1 MSNKKIII
9 ALSGGPDSVALLHKL
24 KQNKLLTLLAVH
36 FNHNLR
42 ENAKKDEAFVIDL
55 CKKLSVPLKVIN
67 LNVIDYV
74 KEHKTS
80 TEEGA
85 RELRYSHLYKILQE
99 ENFDYIALGH
109 NLNDKCET
117 ILMNITRGTGIDGLN
132 GLKEE
137 TNKIIRPLINTTKA
151 EIYEYL
157 KENNL
162 SYCTDETNFENNYTR
177 NKFRNIIIP
186 SLLEINPNLFN
197 SLSRLSTLAKDNED
211 YMNMETKKA
220 LESYDNSIS
229 MLNSYPKALKYRLI
243 KELIFRVKKTTKD
256 ITYKEIERID
266 NFLID
271 GSDFKTYLDTGQ
283 LYAEGKNNIFS
294 IKEKKEILKPQDFNY
309 KITSEK
315 TFIKELNIFLIV
327 KKADKIKYSNNRFYF
342 NGDIDFNAINIQT
355 NLKLRPLGMKGSR
368 KISDIL
374 KDKKIPIETRYNNII
389 LMKDKTPL
397 WIPGVIISEYG
408 KCKNPSHYIEVEN

>member
-1 MSNKKIII
+1 MTYNSKIIV

-24 KQNKLLTLLAVH
+24 KQNNLTLLAVH

-42 ENAKKDEAFVIDL
+42 ENAKKDEAFVVEL
-55 CKKLSVPLKVIN
+55 CEKLSIPLKIIN

-74 KEHKTS
+74 KKNKTS

-85 RELRYSHLYKILQE
+85 RELRYNHLFKILKE
-99 ENFDYIALGH
+99 EKFDYIALGH

-137 TNKIIRPLINTTKA
+137 TGKIIRPLLNTTKD

-162 SYCTDETNFENNYTR
+162 SYCTDETNLENNYTR

-186 SLLEINPNLFN
+186 SLLEINPSLFK
-197 SLSRLSTLAKDNED
+197 SLSRLASIAKDNED
-211 YMNMETKKA
+211 YMNIETEKA
-220 LESYDNSIS
+220 IENYDNSVS
-229 MLNSYPKALKYRLI
+229 MINSYPKALKYRLI
-243 KELIFRVKKTTKD
+243 KELILKVKKTTKD

-266 NFLID
+266 HFLLK
-271 GSDFKTYLDTGQ
+271 GEDFTTYLDTGE

-294 IKEKKEILKPQDFNY
+294 IKEKKEIIKPNDFIYNLN
-309 KITSEK
+309 SEK
-315 TFIKELNIFLIV
+315 TYIKELNLNILV
-327 KKADKIKYSNNRFYF
+327 KKADEIKYSNKRFYF
-342 NGDIDFNAINIQT
+342 NGDIDFQVINLKT

-374 KDKKIPIETRYNNII
+374 KDKKIPIETRYNNFI
-389 LMKDKTPL
+389 LMKNNTPL
-397 WIPGVIISEYG
+397 WIPNVITSEYA
-408 KCKNPSHYIEVEN
+408 KCSNPTHYIEID